1 VEPPLVNKNQLHDLI
16 RDDRQGMI
24 REMIDA
30 DRKAR
35 QDAYRQTNPLAPPG
49 DPDGAEWRGQW
60 HTMIMLCRLAYE
72 ALEDDSADDAVR
84 AYPEPF
90 ESLRRHLIGVRKLL
104 KAAADDERT
113 IRAVRQQLLAVSD
126 QRDQAI
132 DIAEEAVTSLNRL
145 VRDET
150 SPIAAALDE
159 LRREVTR
166 LKRNLMPDEP

>member
-1 VEPPLVNKNQLHDLI
+1 MNKNQLHDLI
-16 RDDRQGMI
+16 RLDRQGMV

-35 QDAYRQTNPLAPPG
+35 QDAYRQTSPLAPP
-49 DPDGAEWRGQW
+49 DNPDDADQWRS
-60 HTMIMLCRLAYE
+60 MIALCRVAYE
-72 ALEDDSADDAVR
+72 ALEDDAADVLAR
-84 AYPEPF
+84 AYPEPL

-104 KAAADDERT
+104 QAAADDERT
-113 IRAVRQQLLAVSD
+113 IRALRLQLLAVSD

-150 SPIAAALDE
+150 SPIAVALDE
-159 LRREVTR
+159 LRGETNR
-166 LKRNLMPDEP
+166 LKQNVVPEGP

>member
-1 VEPPLVNKNQLHDLI
+1 VNKDQLHNLI
-16 RDDRQGMI
+16 RLDRQGMV

-35 QDAYRQTNPLAPPG
+35 QDAYRQTSPLAPP
-49 DPDGAEWRGQW
+49 DNPDDADQWRS
-60 HTMIMLCRLAYE
+60 MIALCRVAYE
-72 ALEDDSADDAVR
+72 ALEDDTADVLAR
-84 AYPEPF
+84 AYPEPL

-104 KAAADDERT
+104 RAAADDERT
-113 IRAVRQQLLAVSD
+113 IRALRQQLLAVSD

-150 SPIAAALDE
+150 SPIAVALDE
-159 LRREVTR
+159 LRDETNR
-166 LKRNLMPDEP
+166 LKQNVVPEGP

>member
-1 VEPPLVNKNQLHDLI
+1 VNKNQLHDLI
-16 RDDRQGMI
+16 RLDRQGMV

-35 QDAYRQTNPLAPPG
+35 QDAYRQTSPLAPP
-49 DPDGAEWRGQW
+49 DDADQWRS
-60 HTMIMLCRLAYE
+60 MIALCRVAYE
-72 ALEDDSADDAVR
+72 ALEDDAADVLAR
-84 AYPEPF
+84 AYPEPL

-104 KAAADDERT
+104 QAAADDERT
-113 IRAVRQQLLAVSD
+113 IRALRQQLLAVSD

-150 SPIAAALDE
+150 SVIATALDE

-166 LKRNLMPDEP
+166 LKQNVVPEGP

>member
-1 VEPPLVNKNQLHDLI
+1 MNKDQLHDLI
-16 RDDRQGMI
+16 RNDRQGMI
-24 REMIDA
+24 REMVDA

-35 QDAYRQTNPLAPPG
+35 QDAYRQMSPLAPP
-49 DPDGAEWRGQW
+49 DNPDGADQHGHQW
-60 HTMIMLCRLAYE
+60 HTMIALCRIAYE
-72 ALEDDSADDAVR
+72 ALEDDSADVLAR

-104 KAAADDERT
+104 QAAGSDERT
-113 IRAVRQQLLAVSD
+113 IRALRQQLVAVSD

-150 SPIAAALDE
+150 SPIATALDE

-166 LKRNLMPDEP
+166 LKRNVVPEGP

>member
-1 VEPPLVNKNQLHDLI
+1 VNKNQLHDLI
-16 RDDRQGMI
+16 RLDRQGMV

-35 QDAYRQTNPLAPPG
+35 QDAYRQTSPLAPP
-49 DPDGAEWRGQW
+49 DNPDDADQWRS
-60 HTMIMLCRLAYE
+60 MIALCRVAYE
-72 ALEDDSADDAVR
+72 ALEDDTADVLAR
-84 AYPEPF
+84 AYPEPL

-104 KAAADDERT
+104 QAAADDERT
-113 IRAVRQQLLAVSD
+113 IRALRLQLLAVSD

-150 SPIAAALDE
+150 SPIAVALDE
-159 LRREVTR
+159 LRDETNR
-166 LKRNLMPDEP
+166 LKQNVVPEGP

>member
-1 VEPPLVNKNQLHDLI
+1 VNKNQLHDLI
-16 RDDRQGMI
+16 RLDRQGMV

-35 QDAYRQTNPLAPPG
+35 QDAYRQTSPLAPP
-49 DPDGAEWRGQW
+49 DNPDDADQWRS
-60 HTMIMLCRLAYE
+60 MIALCRVAYE
-72 ALEDDSADDAVR
+72 ALEDDAADVLAR
-84 AYPEPF
+84 AYPEPL

-104 KAAADDERT
+104 QAAADDERT
-113 IRAVRQQLLAVSD
+113 IRALRLQLLAVSD

-150 SPIAAALDE
+150 SPIAVALDE
-159 LRREVTR
+159 LRDETNR
-166 LKRNLMPDEP
+166 LKQNVVPDGP